1 MQNTDAILALIKLID
16 DPDEGIYAQ
25 IHDRLLSYGSEAIP
39 YLETSWEEE
48 DYGILFQERIE
59 SLIHEIQFE
68 EVKSQL
74 IDWINSEDKD
84 LLKGAI
90 IVAKFQYPGLDEKAI
105 YDEFERIQRDVWL
118 EVNDH
123 LTALERVRI
132 LNKVIFGSYHFQ
144 GNTKNFHSPMN
155 SYINVVLETRKGNP
169 LSLSLI
175 YSVIA
180 QRLGFPIYGVNLPN
194 QFILAYMDENALF
207 RFMNKDNKYGVMF
220 YINPF
225 SKGSIFDE
233 NEINEF
239 LDNIKVPHN
248 REYYEPCSNS
258 AIIKRML
265 TNLIAA
271 FQQVGNA
278 EKVDELVVLRD
289 LLES

>member
-16 DPDEGIYAQ
+16 DPDEGIYSQ
-25 IHDRLLSYGSEAIP
+25 IHDRLLSYGTEAIP
-39 YLETSWEEE
+39 FLETSWEEE

-68 EVKSQL
+68 EIKNQL
-74 IDWINSEDKD
+74 NDWVNSDEKD

-90 IVAKFQYPGLDEKAI
+90 IVAKSQYPGLDEKAI

-132 LNKVIFGSYHFQ
+132 LNKVLFGSYHFQ
-144 GNTKNFHSPMN
+144 GNTKNFHSPLN
-155 SYINVVLETRKGNP
+155 SYINVVLETKKGNP

-180 QRLGFPIYGVNLPN
+180 QRLGFPIFGVNLPN
-194 QFILAYMDENALF
+194 QFILAYMDENAIH
-207 RFMNKDNKYGVMF
+207 RFMNKENKYGVLF

-239 LDNIKVPHN
+239 LKNIKAPQN

-258 AIIKRML
+258 TIIKRML

-271 FQQVGNA
+271 FQQVGNV
-278 EKVDELVVLRD
+278 EKVEELIVLRD
-289 LLES
+289 LLG

>member
-1 MQNTDAILALIKLID
+1 MQNTDAILALIKLMD

-74 IDWINSEDKD
+74 IDWINSDDKD
-84 LLKGAI
+84 LLRGAI
-90 IVAKFQYPGLDEKAI
+90 IIAKSQYPGLDEKSI

-132 LNKVIFGSYHFQ
+132 LNKVIFGTYHFQ

-207 RFMNKDNKYGVMF
+207 RFMNKENKYGVMF

-225 SKGSIFDE
+225 SRGSIFDE

-239 LDNIKVPHN
+239 LDNIKLPHN

-265 TNLIAA
+265 TNLITA

-278 EKVDELVVLRD
+278 QKVDELVVLRA